1 MNGRPLTDVRISQ
14 ALRAH
19 LPARA
24 GAVLRERILEATE
37 TTAQQRAL
45 PWFIGGLSDADSV
58 ARRRSLLIAA
68 ALLVALALAS
78 AAAVGALRLL
88 ERGPIHELNLEPP
101 ADLPAFVL
109 SSYERLPQLPP
120 VALAWHDSGSDK
132 GRIYVHRSGTV
143 RFDRFTSA
151 EATEPSSYTI
161 LSNHRISGMALV
173 ESEAVWVEQGHE
185 AVGEDPRLYLL
196 TILGAGRNAAD
207 GPGCEMERDPSEVGN
222 GTAATG
228 WRYVGVEYVAGR
240 PTHHVACVGDLSL
253 DTDLWLDIETRLI
266 LRKREPLTDDA
277 GQPIPGQF
285 RTTEVT
291 EIAFAE
297 QPAARRMRSR

>member
-1 MNGRPLTDVRISQ
+1 MNGRQLTDAQISS

-19 LPARA
+19 VPDRA
-24 GAVLRERILEATE
+24 YPGLRERILEAAE
-37 TTAQQRAL
+37 TTTQQRPLPSFFGAL
-45 PWFIGGLSDADSV
+45 GEADPAV
-58 ARRRSLLIAA
+58 RRRSLLIAA

-88 ERGPIHELNLEPP
+88 ERDPVRDLSLEPP

-120 VALAWHDSGSDK
+120 LALTWHEGSSAK
-132 GRIYVHRSGTV
+132 GRVCVDRSGAV
-143 RFDRFTSA
+143 RFDRFASA

-161 LSNHRISGMALV
+161 LSDHRVSGMAPV
-173 ESEAVWVEQGHE
+173 GSEATWIEQGDE
-185 AVGEDPRLYLL
+185 AIGDDPRVFLR
-196 TILGAGRNAAD
+196 TILNAANAAD
-207 GPGCEMERDPSEVGN
+207 VPGCEMERDPNEVGN

-253 DTDLWLDIETRLI
+253 DIDLWLDVETRLI
-266 LRKREPLTDDA
+266 LRMREPLTDDA

-285 RTTEVT
+285 GTTEVT
-291 EIAFAE
+291 EIAFGE
-297 QPAARRMRSR
+297 QPAALFEPP